1 MDVEDTL
8 ASFQG
13 EEEWEA
19 LADKPAPKS
28 HLLLYTLE
36 QKEKIMEEAYA
47 QPHHI
52 QLTAWK

>member
-19 LADKPAPKS
+19 LANKPAPKS

-36 QKEKIMEEAYA
+36 QKEKSWKR
-47 QPHHI
+47 
-52 QLTAWK
+52 LTLSLITYN